1 MTHILTLTVTDGES
15 VTDTAMVTITVTS
28 GFVAP
33 NAIIA
38 GGDRE
43 LASGATVE
51 LDGSGSTHD
60 ARTTLTYSWAR
71 TGGTSLVTGTL
82 TGATTAKPSF
92 TAETLTDGDP
102 DVTHIL
108 TLTVTDGESVTDT
121 AMVTITV
128 TSGFVAPN
136 AIIAGGDRELAS
148 GATVELDGSGSTHDA
163 RTTLTY
169 SWARTGGTSLVTGTL
184 TGATTAKPSF
194 TAETLTDGDPDVT
207 HILTLTVTDG
217 ESVTDTA
224 MVTITVTSGFVAPN
238 AIIAGG
244 DRELASGATVELD
257 GSGSTHDAR
266 TTLTYSW
273 ARTGGTSLVTGT
285 LTGATTAKP
294 SFTAETLTD
303 GDPDVTHILTLTV
316 TDGESVTDT
325 AMVTITVTSGF
336 VAPNAIIAGGDREL
350 ASGATVELDGSGSTH
365 DARTTLTYS
374 WARTGG
380 TSLVTGTLT
389 GATTA
394 KPSFTAE
401 TLTDGD
407 PDVTHIL
414 TLTVTDGESVTDTA
428 MVTITVTSG
437 FVAPN
442 AIIAGG
448 DRELASGATV
458 ELDGSGSTHDAR
470 TTLTYSWARTGGT
483 SLVTGTLTGAT
494 TAKPSFTAETLTDG
508 DPDVTHILTLTVT
521 DGESVT
527 DTAMVTITVTS
538 GFVAP
543 NAIIAGGDRELAS
556 GATVELDGSGS
567 THDARTTLTYSWART
582 GGTSLVTGTLTGAT
596 TAKPSFTAET
606 LTDGDPDVTHILT
619 LTVTDGESVTDTAMV
634 TITVTSGFVAP
645 NAIIA
650 GGDRE
655 LASGATVELD
665 GSGST
670 HDARTT
676 LTYSWA
682 RTGGTSLVT
691 GTLTGAT
698 TAKPSF
704 TAETLTDG
712 DPDVTHILTLTVTD
726 GESVTDTAMV
736 TITVTSGFVAPNAI
750 IAGGD
755 RELASGATVELD
767 GSGSTHDARTTLTY
781 SWARTG
787 GTSLV
792 TGTLTGATTAKPSF
806 TAETLTDG
814 DPDVTHILTLTVT
827 DGESV
832 TDTAMVTITVTS
844 GFVAPNA
851 IIAGGDRELAS
862 GATVELDG
870 SGSTHD
876 ARTTL
881 TYSWARTGGTS
892 LVTGTLTGA
901 TTAKPSFTAE
911 TLTDGDPDVTHIL
924 TLTVTDGESVTDTAM
939 VTITVTSGF
948 VAPNAIIAG
957 GDRELASGATV
968 ELDGSGSTHDARTT
982 LTYSWA
988 RTGGTSLVTGTLTG
1002 ATTAKPSFTAET
1014 LTDGDPDVTHILTLT
1029 VTDGESVTDTAM
1041 VTITVTSGF
1050 VAPNAIIAGGDRELA
1065 SGATV
1070 ELDGSGSTHDA
1081 RTTLTYSWA
1090 RTGGTSLVTGTLTG
1104 ATTAKPSFTA
1114 ETLTDGDP
1122 DVTHILTLTVT
1133 DGESV
1138 TDTAMVTITVTS
1150 GFVAPNAIIAGGDR
1164 ELASGATVELDG
1176 SGSTHDARTTL
1187 TYSWARTGGTS
1198 LVTGTLTGATTAKP
1212 SFTAETLTDGDPDVT
1227 HILTLTVT
1235 DGESVTDT
1243 AMVTITVTSGFVA
1256 PNAIIAGGDRE
1267 LASGA
1272 TVELD
1277 GSGSTHDARTTL
1289 TYSWARTGG
1298 TSLVTG
1304 TLTGATTAKP
1314 SFTAE
1319 TLTDGDPDVTH
1330 ILTLTVTDGESVT
1343 DTAMVTITVT
1353 SGFVAPNAIIA
1364 GGDRELASGATVEL
1378 DGSGSTHDARTT
1390 LTYSWARTG
1399 GTSLVTGTLTGATTA
1414 KPSFTAET
1422 LTDGDPDVTHILTL
1436 TVTDGESVTDTAMV
1450 TITVTSGFVAPN
1462 AIIAGGDRELAS
1474 GATVELDGSGS
1485 THDARTTLT
1494 YSWARTGG
1502 TSLVT
1507 GTLTGATTAKP
1518 SFTAET
1524 LTDGDPDVTHILTLT
1539 VTDGESV
1546 TDTAMVTI
1554 TVTSGFVAPNAIIAG
1569 GDRELA
1575 SGATVELDGSGSTHD
1590 ARTTLTYSW
1599 ARTGGTSLVTGT
1611 LTGAT
1616 TAKPSFTAETLTDG
1630 DPDVTHILT
1639 LTVTDGESV
1648 TDTAM
1653 VTITVTSGFVAP
1665 NAIIAG
1671 GDRELASGATV
1682 ELDGSGSTHDART
1695 TLTYSW
1701 ARTGGTSLVTGTL
1714 TGATTA
1720 KPSFTA
1726 ETLTDGDPDVT
1737 HILTLTVTDG
1747 ESLWHRHR
1755 YRHGDDH
1762 GDRRRPGFTAETLT
1776 DGDPDVTHILTLTV
1790 TDGESVT
1797 DTAMVTITVTSGFVA
1812 PNAIIAGG
1820 DRELASGATVELDGS
1835 GSTHDARTTL
1845 TYSWARTGGT
1855 SLVTGTLTGATTAK
1869 PSFTAETLTDGDP
1882 DVTHILTLTV
1892 TDGESVT
1899 DTAMVTITV
1908 TSGFVAPNAIIA
1920 GGDRELASGATVELD
1935 GSGSTHDARTT
1946 LTYSWARTGG
1956 TSLVTGTLTGAT
1968 TAKPSFTAE
1977 TLTDGDPDVTHILTL
1992 TVTDGESVTD
2002 TAMVTITVT
2011 SGFVAPNAIIA
2022 GGDRELASGA
2032 TVELDGSGSTHD
2044 ARTTLTYSWARTGGT
2059 SLVTGTL
2066 TGATTAKPSFTA
2078 ETLTDGDPDVTHI
2091 LTLTVTD
2098 GERACLRHRYRHG
2111 DDHGDLRVCGTE
2123 CDNCRWGP

>member
-832 TDTAMVTITVTS
+832 TDTAMVTITVTA

-1304 TLTGATTAKP
+1304 T
-1314 SFTAE
+1314 
-1319 TLTDGDPDVTH
+1319 
-1330 ILTLTVTDGESVT
+1330 
-1343 DTAMVTITVT
+1343 
-1353 SGFVAPNAIIA
+1353 
-1364 GGDRELASGATVEL
+1364 
-1378 DGSGSTHDARTT
+1378 
-1390 LTYSWARTG
+1390 
-1399 GTSLVTGTLTGATTA
+1399 
-1414 KPSFTAET
+1414 
-1422 LTDGDPDVTHILTL
+1422 
-1436 TVTDGESVTDTAMV
+1436 
-1450 TITVTSGFVAPN
+1450 
-1462 AIIAGGDRELAS
+1462 
-1474 GATVELDGSGS
+1474 
-1485 THDARTTLT
+1485 
-1494 YSWARTGG
+1494 
-1502 TSLVT
+1502 
-1507 GTLTGATTAKP
+1507 
-1518 SFTAET
+1518 
-1524 LTDGDPDVTHILTLT
+1524 
-1539 VTDGESV
+1539 
-1546 TDTAMVTI
+1546 
-1554 TVTSGFVAPNAIIAG
+1554 
-1569 GDRELA
+1569 
-1575 SGATVELDGSGSTHD
+1575 
-1590 ARTTLTYSW
+1590 
-1599 ARTGGTSLVTGT
+1599 
-1611 LTGAT
+1611 
-1616 TAKPSFTAETLTDG
+1616 
-1630 DPDVTHILT
+1630 
-1639 LTVTDGESV
+1639 
-1648 TDTAM
+1648 
-1653 VTITVTSGFVAP
+1653 
-1665 NAIIAG
+1665 
-1671 GDRELASGATV
+1671 
-1682 ELDGSGSTHDART
+1682 
-1695 TLTYSW
+1695 
-1701 ARTGGTSLVTGTL
+1701 
-1714 TGATTA
+1714 
-1720 KPSFTA
+1720 
-1726 ETLTDGDPDVT
+1726 
-1737 HILTLTVTDG
+1737 
-1747 ESLWHRHR
+1747 
-1755 YRHGDDH
+1755 
-1762 GDRRRPGFTAETLT
+1762 DRRD
-1776 DGDPDVTHILTLTV
+1776 DGQ
-1790 TDGESVT
+1790 
-1797 DTAMVTITVTSGFVA
+1797 A
-1812 PNAIIAGG
+1812 
-1820 DRELASGATVELDGS
+1820 
-1835 GSTHDARTTL
+1835 
-1845 TYSWARTGGT
+1845 
-1855 SLVTGTLTGATTAK
+1855 
-1869 PSFTAETLTDGDP
+1869 
-1882 DVTHILTLTV
+1882 
-1892 TDGESVT
+1892 
-1899 DTAMVTITV
+1899 
-1908 TSGFVAPNAIIA
+1908 
-1920 GGDRELASGATVELD
+1920 
-1935 GSGSTHDARTT
+1935 
-1946 LTYSWARTGG
+1946 
-1956 TSLVTGTLTGAT
+1956 
-1968 TAKPSFTAE
+1968 
-1977 TLTDGDPDVTHILTL
+1977 
-1992 TVTDGESVTD
+1992 
-2002 TAMVTITVT
+2002 
-2011 SGFVAPNAIIA
+2011 
-2022 GGDRELASGA
+2022 
-2032 TVELDGSGSTHD
+2032 
-2044 ARTTLTYSWARTGGT
+2044 
-2059 SLVTGTL
+2059 
-2066 TGATTAKPSFTA
+2066 
-2078 ETLTDGDPDVTHI
+2078 
-2091 LTLTVTD
+2091 
-2098 GERACLRHRYRHG
+2098 
-2111 DDHGDLRVCGTE
+2111 
-2123 CDNCRWGP
+2123 